1 MFKRFFFPALL
12 VLAVAAPGFAQP
24 KRDRPPTN
32 PTTIKSTPQFIALF
46 KPSVEKPARSTV
58 RVQVDGKDAAVGT
71 VVSADG
77 AILTKASE
85 LKAGRVS
92 VKAADGTEH
101 EAKVVATAELFDLA
115 LVMADTRGLTP
126 IDWSPSNT
134 APVGNWVAVAI
145 PNGEPAAVGVVS
157 VAARTVRPP
166 YGPPLVPTA
175 QSGFLGVRIS
185 PEGTGGALIDEVT
198 KGEAAEKAGV
208 KVGDLIVQVD
218 RHEIT
223 GQEVL
228 INTLLTYK
236 AGATIKIKL
245 MRDGKEV
252 ELSATLGKRP
262 AETLPAKGKGGNRGD
277 MQNAMG
283 STLSERRTGIPTFL
297 QTDAVVKPTDCGAPL
312 VDLDGKV
319 LGVMIARA
327 GRTESHV
334 IPSETVQELLPL
346 LLSVKDAKTPADR
359 AAAARVA
366 AGKVEAAKVSAPV
379 LAEAKRFAIEA
390 EAEARWWA
398 DHPSEA
404 GPAPRVVEKKK

>member
-1 MFKRFFFPALL
+1 MFKRFFLPALL
-12 VLAVAAPGFAQP
+12 ALAVAAPGFAQR
-24 KRDRPPTN
+24 KQGN
-32 PTTIKSTPQFIALF
+32 PAIKSVPQFIALF
-46 KPSVEKPARSTV
+46 KPAVEKPARSTV
-58 RVQVDGKDAAVGT
+58 RVLVDGKDGPVGT

-85 LKAGRVS
+85 IKSGRVS
-92 VKAADGTEH
+92 IKAADGTEH
-101 EAKVVATAELFDLA
+101 EAKIVGTAEFFDLA
-115 LVMADTRGLTP
+115 LVMADTKGLTP
-126 IDWSPSNT
+126 IDWSPSST
-134 APVGNWVAVAI
+134 APVGNWVAVAT
-145 PNGEPAAVGVVS
+145 PAGEPAAVGVVS

-185 PEGTGGALIDEVT
+185 PEGSGGALIDEVT
-198 KGEAAEKAGV
+198 KGEAAEKAGI
-208 KVGDLIVQVD
+208 KTGDLIVRVD
-218 RHEIT
+218 KHEIT

-245 MRDGKEV
+245 VRDGKDV
-252 ELSATLGKRP
+252 ELSVTLGKRP
-262 AETLPAKGKGGNRGD
+262 ADLVPKGGKGPGSRGD

-283 STLSERRTGIPTFL
+283 SALSERRTGIPTFL
-297 QTDAVVKPTDCGAPL
+297 QTDAVIKPIDCGAPL

-319 LGVMIARA
+319 LGVTIARA

-334 IPSETVQELLPL
+334 IPSEAVQELLPV

-359 AAAARVA
+359 AKAAKAAAEKA
-366 AGKVEAAKVSAPV
+366 EKAKVSAPV
-379 LAEAKRFAIEA
+379 LAEAKRFAAAAEDEA
-390 EAEARWWA
+390 QWWA

-404 GPAPRVVEKKK
+404 GPSPRVVEKK

>member
-1 MFKRFFFPALL
+1 MFKRFFLPALL
-12 VLAVAAPGFAQP
+12 ALAVAAPGFAQR
-24 KRDRPPTN
+24 KQGN
-32 PTTIKSTPQFIALF
+32 PAIKSVPQFIALF
-46 KPSVEKPARSTV
+46 KPAVEKPARSTV
-58 RVQVDGKDAAVGT
+58 RVLVDGKDGPVGT

-85 LKAGRVS
+85 IKSGRVS
-92 VKAADGTEH
+92 IKAADGTEH
-101 EAKVVATAELFDLA
+101 EAKIVGTAEFFDLA
-115 LVMADTRGLTP
+115 LVMADTKGLTP
-126 IDWSPSNT
+126 IDWSPSST
-134 APVGNWVAVAI
+134 APVGNWVAVAT
-145 PNGEPAAVGVVS
+145 PAGEPAAVGVVS

-166 YGPPLVPTA
+166 YGPPRVPTA
-175 QSGFLGVRIS
+175 QSGFLGVSIS
-185 PEGTGGALIDEVT
+185 PDGVGGALIGDVSR
-198 KGEAAEKAGV
+198 GEAAEKAGI
-208 KVGDLIVQVD
+208 KVGDLIVAVD
-218 RHEIT
+218 KHEIT

-245 MRDGKEV
+245 VREGKEM

-262 AETLPAKGKGGNRGD
+262 ADLPGGKGKGGSRGD

-283 STLSERRTGIPTFL
+283 SALSERRTGIPTFL
-297 QTDAVVKPTDCGAPL
+297 QTDAVIKPADCGAPL

-319 LGVMIARA
+319 LGVTIARA

-359 AAAARVA
+359 AKAAKAAAEKA
-366 AGKVEAAKVSAPV
+366 EKAKVSAPV
-379 LAEAKRFAIEA
+379 LAEARRLADVAAEEA
-390 EAEARWWA
+390 QWWA

-404 GPAPRVVEKKK
+404 GPAPRVVEKK